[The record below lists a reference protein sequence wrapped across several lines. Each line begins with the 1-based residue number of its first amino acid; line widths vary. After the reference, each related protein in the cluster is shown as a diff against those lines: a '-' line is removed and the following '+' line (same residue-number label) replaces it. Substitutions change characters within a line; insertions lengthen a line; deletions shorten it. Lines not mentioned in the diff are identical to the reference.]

1 MRAKHH
7 SKNTQQQ
14 PSEPKKRGRK
24 PTGRRRRQMY
34 LTDEE
39 REQLMTL
46 LHDIRRDEK
55 PVRYSDIKTQANEEY
70 TAAIKREA
78 QGAHRPVHTIGYY
91 RAETLYKLIGI
102 PCKASTYKAEVE
114 QMKGQLERERA
125 AKPLTVKELNAWAE
139 RMEEKQRLSWERIK
153 ALHEIE

>member
-1 MRAKHH
+1 MNKD
-7 SKNTQQQ
+7 TQQ
-14 PSEPKKRGRK
+14 SPKKRGRK
-24 PTGRRRRQMY
+24 PTGRKRRQMY

-46 LHDIRRDEK
+46 LHDIRHDEP
-55 PVRYSDIKTQANEEY
+55 PVRYSDIKTQAEEEY

-102 PCKASTYKAEVE
+102 PCKPTPYSREVT
-114 QMKGQLERERA
+114 QMKEQLERERWQKQGLTDEELR
-125 AKPLTVKELNAWAE
+125 AKRADEEMEHWKRINAEWLNP
-139 RMEEKQRLSWERIK
+139 
-153 ALHEIE
+153 

>member
-1 MRAKHH
+1 MDKD
-7 SKNTQQQ
+7 TQDK
-14 PSEPKKRGRK
+14 PRKKAGRK

-55 PVRYSDIKTQANEEY
+55 PVRYSDIKTQAEEEY
-70 TAAIKREA
+70 KAAVKREA
-78 QGAHRPVHTIGYY
+78 QGATRPARPISYY
-91 RAETLYKLIGI
+91 RAETLYSLIGI
-102 PCKASTYKAEVE
+102 PCKTSAYKTEVV
-114 QMKGQLERERA
+114 QMKDQLERERA
-125 AKPLTVKELNAWAE
+125 AKPLTVEELNAWSE

-153 ALHEIE
+153 ARHGIE

>member
-1 MRAKHH
+1 MDKD
-7 SKNTQQQ
+7 TQQ
-14 PSEPKKRGRK
+14 SPKKRGRK

-55 PVRYSDIKTQANEEY
+55 PIRYSAIKTQAEEEY
-70 TAAIKREA
+70 KAAVKREA
-78 QGAHRPVHTIGYY
+78 QGATRPTRTISYY
-91 RAETLYKLIGI
+91 RAETLYSLIGI
-102 PCKASTYKAEVE
+102 PCKATAYKAEVE
-114 QMKGQLERERA
+114 QMKEQLERKRA
-125 AKPLTVKELNAWAE
+125 EKPLTVEELNAWSE

-153 ALHEIE
+153 ARHGIE